1 MSQLVC
7 MYRTLRQYEL
17 TMAPMLFTSRL
28 FITHTIWVYFRF
40 EIQNNELNVSY
51 KSIEKA
57 KWFFDNI
64 TIYLDSLLQIQ
75 LKVAARISS
84 EVEDVL
90 SEVLIKVRTNLL
102 K

>member
-1 MSQLVC
+1 M
-7 MYRTLRQYEL
+7 
-17 TMAPMLFTSRL
+17 
-28 FITHTIWVYFRF
+28 
-40 EIQNNELNVSY
+40 SY

-90 SEVLIKVRTNLL
+90 SEVIIKVKWGAVYKARNLFNIYRL
-102 K
+102 FKCTYERKELFQNIFTCIITFTE